1 MFWFLVSCP
10 FIAQGFG
17 SIFGQRLFE
26 VVDQEGHHLLSG
38 LLRVSG
44 SEERSKRILAFSSSL
59 RSFVLKVAVRAI
71 LAVPVTPGPVVAD
84 AIRGGRLNSRTGT

>member
-1 MFWFLVSCP
+1 L
-10 FIAQGFG
+10 
-17 SIFGQRLFE
+17 GQRLFE
-26 VVDQEGHHLLSG
+26 VVNQERNDLLSS

-44 SEERSKRILAFSSSL
+44 SEERSKRILALSSSL

-84 AIRGGRLNSRTGT
+84 TIRGGRLKSRSGT

>member
-1 MFWFLVSCP
+1 MVTLCFTTSLRESV
-10 FIAQGFG
+10 
-17 SIFGQRLFE
+17 LE

-84 AIRGGRLNSRTGT
+84 AIRGGRLKSRTGT